1 MPNKKLKE
9 FLDRNTVPYISIK
22 HPNAFTAQHVAARAH
37 IPGKNMVKTVMIMIG
52 DTMAMAI
59 LPATF
64 YVDFNLLREMTGVS
78 DVRLASEQE
87 FKYMFPDCETGAMP
101 PFGNLYNMDVYAA
114 KVLTEDDM
122 IAFNAGTH
130 SEIIQMTY
138 LDFARLV
145 HPKVVKFAM
154 H

>member
-9 FLDRNTVPYISIK
+9 FLDRNIVPYISIK
-22 HPNAFTAQHVAARAH
+22 HPHAFTAQHVAAKAH
-37 IPGKNMVKTVMIMIG
+37 IPGKNMVKTVMIMVG
-52 DTMAMAI
+52 ETMAMAV

-64 YVDFNLLREMTGVS
+64 FVDFNLLREMTGVS
-78 DVRLASEQE
+78 DVRLASEEE
-87 FKYMFPDCETGAMP
+87 FKFMFPDCETGAMP

-114 KVLTEDDM
+114 KVLTEDDLV
-122 IAFNAGTH
+122 AFNAGTH

-138 LDFARLV
+138 RDFERLV